1 MITVSVTPTRIGD
14 EVKLEAWEPDA
25 GHSTIQRHPDGWWMG
40 KIGTSPLPVEIRAM
54 DPGHERTAAVSTFIV
69 SDKDRAYA
77 IICDH
82 ESHAESHGNRNGAD
96 VYMDKD
102 DLA

>member
-1 MITVSVTPTRIGD
+1 MITVSVTPMIGSN
-14 EVKLEAWEPDA
+14 EVILQAWEPDA

-40 KIGTSPLPVEIRAM
+40 KIGTSPLPAEIRAM
-54 DPGHERTAAVSTFIV
+54 DAGNDRLSAVVAFIAA
-69 SDKDRAYA
+69 DKDRAYA

-82 ESHAESHGNRNGAD
+82 ESHAESHGKRDGAQ
-96 VYMDKD
+96 VYMDRD